1 MTRVVLVSCII
12 SFRWCF
18 PQTGSMLM
26 AFPGML
32 YEQASHFRKPIT
44 QSSWVEIV
52 ELGSTGI
59 LGFGG
64 QLLKTFAIQVSR
76 SLGVLV
82 MR

>member
-1 MTRVVLVSCII
+1 
-12 SFRWCF
+12 
-18 PQTGSMLM
+18 MLM
-26 AFPGML
+26 ALPGMV
-32 YEQASHFRKPIT
+32 YEQVTHFRKPIT
-44 QSSWVEIV
+44 HSSWGDIL